1 VANRGRDPED
11 VLVVLYEKLTR
22 LKHIRE
28 DGWLS
33 ELISMNYKDEPFN
46 CIHTYI
52 VSIQP
57 GRTRANHYHKKKE
70 EWIAITAGKI
80 SLHLKDML
88 YGEEDKVILDAN
100 SEESEIIYIPPFVA
114 HALENIDSGKS
125 SVIVFSKN
133 PEDKE
138 DTIPCELAK

>member
-1 VANRGRDPED
+1 M
-11 VLVVLYEKLTR
+11 LYEKLTR
-22 LKHIRE
+22 LKHIRD

-33 ELISMNYKDEPFN
+33 ELVSLNYKDEAFD

-80 SLHLKDML
+80 NLHLKDVHSD
-88 YGEEDKVILDAN
+88 EEVKVILDAS
-100 SEESEIIYIPPFVA
+100 SEKIEIILVPPFIA
-114 HALENIDSGKS
+114 HALENVDCGNS
-125 SVIVFSKN
+125 SVIVFSN
-133 PEDKE
+133 SPEDKE
-138 DTIPCELAK
+138 DTIPYKLLEII